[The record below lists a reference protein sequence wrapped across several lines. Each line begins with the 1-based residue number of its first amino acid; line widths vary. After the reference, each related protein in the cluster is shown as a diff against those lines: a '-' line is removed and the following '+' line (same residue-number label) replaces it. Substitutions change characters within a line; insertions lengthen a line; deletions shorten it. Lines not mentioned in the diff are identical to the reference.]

1 MQPTVARLLTLAIW
15 VNVLADP
22 VTLPEAFCED
32 TLYHSRKRQLHAEE
46 YSNIT
51 CSQEPVYGT
60 TASGE
65 IQAIESEL
73 LDADQLQ
80 ELHNLIF
87 AHKDQVSWT
96 PDDIGEVSQA
106 FSDLFLRNPTEKG
119 ASCKQK
125 PYRLSYKELD
135 VFREQIKL
143 LIEKGVIKK
152 ADGPTDFLSPVM
164 FVPKPR
170 QPDLLRMCVHFR
182 RLNKVSKRDYH
193 ALPHVRDLLNDMSG
207 SKYFTAL
214 DLKWGFWALPIVED
228 DQHKTAFAGPDGEVY
243 VWKKAPMGL
252 TNSPAAFQ
260 RLKAHVL
267 QGIPRVLLYIPSFL

>member
-87 AHKDQVSWT
+87 AHKEQVSWT

-106 FSDLFLRNPTEKG
+106 FSDFSLRIPTEKG

-125 PYRLSYKELD
+125 PYRLSYKELE

-143 LIEKGVIKK
+143 LIAKGVIKK
-152 ADGPTDFLSPVM
+152 LMDEQTSCLQSCSCRNHGNRTNYE
-164 FVPKPR
+164 
-170 QPDLLRMCVHFR
+170 CV
-182 RLNKVSKRDYH
+182 L
-193 ALPHVRDLLNDMSG
+193 
-207 SKYFTAL
+207 T
-214 DLKWGFWALPIVED
+214 
-228 DQHKTAFAGPDGEVY
+228 FA
-243 VWKKAPMGL
+243 A
-252 TNSPAAFQ
+252 
-260 RLKAHVL
+260 
-267 QGIPRVLLYIPSFL
+267 